1 MKKKFYSLLLV
12 IFIAGNLFSQK
23 SEFGFSVS
31 AVSEMN
37 WNIPLE
43 SMPYAP
49 PVTLYSKL
57 PVRFGVNYERVFK
70 TVSPSAGLNLVYRT
84 INYSDFNVETNF
96 KYYALELPVNA
107 NFHKVLSQDLAV
119 IFNLGAGV
127 NYILSSEDD
136 MKAGLVSYEAP
147 LYYLF
152 EIITPNKLGGFAT
165 GGMGMECSLKKAGK
179 IQFRMDFTYQ
189 FAKQLQYEWT
199 DQNTTIVSEAYR
211 MNYGSIG
218 LVYLFP

>member
-1 MKKKFYSLLLV
+1 MKKKLNILLV
-12 IFIAGNLFSQK
+12 AIFIASNLFSQK

-31 AVSEMN
+31 AVSEMD
-37 WNIPLE
+37 WNIPIE

-57 PVRFGVNYERVFK
+57 PLRFGVNYERVFK
-70 TVSPSAGLNLVYRT
+70 TVSPSAGLNLLYRS
-84 INYSDFNVETNF
+84 INYSGLGGATQF
-96 KYYALELPVNA
+96 KYYTLELPVNA
-107 NFHKVLSQDLAV
+107 NFRKALSQDVALV
-119 IFNLGAGV
+119 FNLGAGA

-152 EIITPNKLGGFAT
+152 EILTPNKLGGFAT

-189 FAKQLQYEWT
+189 FVKQLQYEWT

-211 MNYGSIG
+211 MNYGSLG